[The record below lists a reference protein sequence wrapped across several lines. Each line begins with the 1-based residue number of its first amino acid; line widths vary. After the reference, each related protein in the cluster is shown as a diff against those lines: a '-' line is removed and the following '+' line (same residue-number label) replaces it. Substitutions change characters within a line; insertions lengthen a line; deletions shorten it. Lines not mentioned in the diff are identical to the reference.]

1 MNTNY
6 KHYVET
12 ELEKIRYIPYSW
24 SFSCRRFSSDLK
36 KGMNIKLNMKNN
48 ILYSKRY
55 ANKLP
60 IKKNLKDY

>member
-36 KGMNIKLNMKNN
+36 KRNEYKVEYEK
-48 ILYSKRY
+48 
-55 ANKLP
+55 
-60 IKKNLKDY
+60 